1 MRRLI
6 QSIPFGGQIQAV
18 LGELHAHL
26 ATQPDVERGFNV
38 VVYLSPTFEVGAR
51 VEIGVEV
58 GQRFEASS
66 EVRRLELLQGSV
78 ARTVHRGRIT
88 NSAWPT
94 RRYAI
99 GPSAPTRRCPG
110 HTGRSTATG
119 QTTSRGSRQTSSIY
133 CTMGSDER
141 GREALPR
148 DVGDA

>member
-6 QSIPFGGQIQAV
+6 QSIPFGGQIQAG

-38 VVYLSPTFEVGAR
+38 GVYLSPTFEVGAR

-78 ARTVHRGRIT
+78 ARTVHRGPYHELGRAHQALRDWAECSDSTLAGPHWEIYGHWT
-88 NSAWPT
+88 NDE
-94 RRYAI
+94 
-99 GPSAPTRRCPG
+99 
-110 HTGRSTATG
+110 
-119 QTTSRGSRQTSSIY
+119 SRLET
-133 CTMGSDER
+133 
-141 GREALPR
+141 
-148 DVGDA
+148 DVVYLLHDG